1 LISSTNRSI
10 SARMSFS
17 DLAELPASDCKGDV
31 AAAAAK
37 RNRPPHATVIRLP

>member
-17 DLAELPASDCKGDV
+17 DVAEWVRV
-31 AAAAAK
+31 ARMIRESVK
-37 RNRPPHATVIRLP
+37 RFPEKIMR